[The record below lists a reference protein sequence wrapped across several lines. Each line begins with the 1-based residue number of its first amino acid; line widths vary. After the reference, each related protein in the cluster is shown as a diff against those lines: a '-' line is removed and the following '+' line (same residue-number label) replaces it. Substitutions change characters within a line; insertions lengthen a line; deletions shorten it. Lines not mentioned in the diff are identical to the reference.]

1 MGSELKPCPF
11 CGGRASKD
19 PAAEWVQCEEC
30 GATGA
35 AWQGQKEAIEAW
47 NRRALSAQQ
56 PEAVATCSCGAPCRK
71 EVLERGGDNGWG
83 DDASRT
89 VLRYVP
95 PTQPQGAVSDELVRR
110 VLDGLPDC
118 SPTENGVRIALT
130 AALRPDATP

>member
-35 AWQGQKEAIEAW
+35 AWQSQKEAIEAW

-56 PEAVATCSCGAPCRK
+56 PDPDWEAALDRATDRIVEAQ
-71 EVLERGGDNGWG
+71 
-83 DDASRT
+83 
-89 VLRYVP
+89 
-95 PTQPQGAVSDELVRR
+95 QPQVTVSDELVRR

-118 SPTENGVRIALT
+118 SPTENDVRIALT
-130 AALRPDATP
+130 AALRPDAGENDNG